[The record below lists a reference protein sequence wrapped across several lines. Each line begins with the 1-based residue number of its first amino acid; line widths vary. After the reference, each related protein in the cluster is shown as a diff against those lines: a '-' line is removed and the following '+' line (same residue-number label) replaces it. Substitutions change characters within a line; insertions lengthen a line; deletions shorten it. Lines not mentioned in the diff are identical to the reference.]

1 MFFGREVTFVIL
13 GGVPEGISA
22 IVQFG
27 PLMFP
32 IARAYVDRMVLVTDV
47 AIRDAQE
54 ALWSTARLVA
64 EPGGAAAL
72 AAVLSGA
79 YVAAPGERV
88 GVLVTGGNTTAVD
101 FGRT

>member
-1 MFFGREVTFVIL
+1 MDAEA
-13 GGVPEGISA
+13 GGIAADSLAPRRVGE
-22 IVQFG
+22 
-27 PLMFP
+27 LMFP